1 MSQIIQVKG
10 LVTFPI
16 TIDPSV
22 WIFDDRKKTS
32 EEIFAPSQAK
42 SELEAY
48 TKEVSKHWDRDLL
61 EGARL
66 PEKQTETKKFKKQEI
81 LSGTFYMPLAPFIK
95 NAEPLQDVQQ
105 IVIHTANKEQVYPLS
120 AVDEMVLLFCRDGK
134 PILDEGPIYLYF
146 QSKGADEPPIK
157 SITGFELR

>member
-1 MSQIIQVKG
+1 MSQIMQVKG
-10 LVTFPI
+10 LVSFSI

-32 EEIFAPSQAK
+32 EEIFAPKQSE

-48 TKEVSKHWDRDLL
+48 TKEVSKHWDRELL

-66 PEKQTETKKFKKQEI
+66 PEKSEGKKYKKQEI
-81 LSGTFYMPLAPFIK
+81 ITGTFYMPLAPFIK
-95 NAEPLQDVQQ
+95 NAEPLKEAEHL
-105 IVIHTANKEQVYPLS
+105 VIQSAEKELIYPLTL
-120 AVDEMVLLFCRDGK
+120 VDEIVLLFCRNGK
-134 PILDEGPIYLYF
+134 PITDSGPIHLYF
-146 QSKGADEPPIK
+146 QNKGIDQTPVT